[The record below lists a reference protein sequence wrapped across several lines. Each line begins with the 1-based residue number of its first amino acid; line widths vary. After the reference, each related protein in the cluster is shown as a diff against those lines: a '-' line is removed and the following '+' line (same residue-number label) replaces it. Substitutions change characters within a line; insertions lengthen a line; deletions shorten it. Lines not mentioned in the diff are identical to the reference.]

1 MKIDFMSMTLAEI
14 VKRSDSLAEINA
26 RWQDVA
32 HQIELLPMDA
42 ITLSKKVRG
51 LRSVLRERR
60 IAKECASLLQTMG
73 GSAESH
79 KAVIDR
85 VIKAKSASDKRIER
99 YIKESMESCHD
110 TAILS

>member
-42 ITLSKKVRG
+42 ITLSKKVKE

-60 IAKECASLLQTMG
+60 IAKECASLLQTIG
-73 GSAESH
+73 GSADSH
-79 KAVIDR
+79 KVVVDR

>member
-14 VKRSDSLAEINA
+14 VKRSDSLAEIDA
-26 RWQDVA
+26 QWQDVA

-42 ITLSKKVRG
+42 ITLSKKVKE

-79 KAVIDR
+79 KVVIDR

>member
-14 VKRSDSLAEINA
+14 VRRADSLSEINA

-42 ITLSKKVRG
+42 ITLSRKVKE
-51 LRSVLRERR
+51 LRSILRERR
-60 IAKECASLLQTMG
+60 VAKECGSLLQTMSG
-73 GSAESH
+73 ACDSH
-79 KAVIDR
+79 RIVVDR
-85 VIKAKSASDKRIER
+85 INKAKIASDKRIER
-99 YIKESMESCHD
+99 YTKESMESCHD

>member
-1 MKIDFMSMTLAEI
+1 MKIDFMSMTLSEI
-14 VKRSDSLAEINA
+14 IKRSDSLVEINT
-26 RWQDVA
+26 RYQDVA

-42 ITLSKKVRG
+42 VTLSKKVKELRG
-51 LRSVLRERR
+51 ILRERR
-60 IAKECASLLQTMG
+60 VAKECASLLQTMG
-73 GSAESH
+73 GSADSH

>member
-26 RWQDVA
+26 RWQDVV

-42 ITLSKKVRG
+42 ITLSKKVKE

-60 IAKECASLLQTMG
+60 IAKECASLLQTRG
-73 GSAESH
+73 GSADSH
-79 KAVIDR
+79 KVVVDR

>member
-1 MKIDFMSMTLAEI
+1 MKIDFMSMTLSEI
-14 VKRSDSLAEINA
+14 IKRSDSLAEIST
-26 RWQDVA
+26 RYQDVA

-42 ITLSKKVRG
+42 VTLSKKVKELKG
-51 LRSVLRERR
+51 ILRERR
-60 IAKECASLLQTMG
+60 VAKECASLLQTMG
-73 GSAESH
+73 GSADSH

>member
-26 RWQDVA
+26 RYQDVA

-42 ITLSKKVRG
+42 VTLSKKVKELRG
-51 LRSVLRERR
+51 ILRERR
-60 IAKECASLLQTMG
+60 VAKECASLLQTMA

-79 KAVIDR
+79 KVVVDR
-85 VIKAKSASDKRIER
+85 VIKAKSASDKRIKR
-99 YIKESMESCHD
+99 YTEESMEGFHANHS
-110 TAILS
+110 

>member
-14 VKRSDSLAEINA
+14 VKRSDPLAEINA

-42 ITLSKKVRG
+42 ITLSKKVKE

-73 GSAESH
+73 GSADSH